1 MGDADFQVI
10 HRPAVP
16 LEARDAYDRQESAV
30 SDGIETGVE
39 VAADVDLVHYLTVEC
54 PVHRIGIVFQVE
66 PVAVTAPELILDFL
80 LGSIDPGR

>member
-1 MGDADFQVI
+1 MIYLASYEDEVVTVKVLVGDADFQVI

-39 VAADVDLVHYLTVEC
+39 VAADVDLV
-54 PVHRIGIVFQVE
+54 
-66 PVAVTAPELILDFL
+66 
-80 LGSIDPGR
+80 